1 MGTPNAGGVTMLSL
15 PTLGAATGSLTIPA
29 GGIPTT
35 SVGVPIMKVLTMH
48 AVLYGNDVISD
59 VTHHVVNL
67 SSE

>member
-35 SVGVPIMKVLTMH
+35 SVGVPIMKVLTN